1 MENNRN
7 KENLN
12 ELFEQFFNKKD
23 AKEAVEDIRAGEKIL
38 RENPAH
44 EPCEELIAG
53 IKSEIG
59 SSLLQR
65 RARILRRIVYKA
77 AVAAALIIIST
88 IAISL
93 FEQDLGNVRAEII
106 PREIWDSEDIMA
118 DDLNLAYFVTEIQQI
133 EDDMLAIESGEY
145 GGISDYEVDNLEME
159 LIAIDTDF
167 WKG

>member
-1 MENNRN
+1 MENNRD

-12 ELFEQFFNKKD
+12 ELFERFFNEKD

-38 RENPAH
+38 RENPAP

-59 SSLLQR
+59 SSLLHR
-65 RARILRRIVYKA
+65 RARVLRRMMYKA

-93 FEQDLGNVRAEII
+93 FEQDKGRVQAEII
-106 PREIWDSEDIMA
+106 PSEIWDSEDIMA
-118 DDLNLAYFVTEIQQI
+118 DDLNLAYFITEIEQI
-133 EDDMLAIESGEY
+133 ENDILAIESGDY
-145 GGISDYEVDNLEME
+145 GGISDYEIDNLEME